1 MKLFRSSQN
10 KSQASL
16 PSSPSRSNSPDQA
29 SEAFYPPPQQLQQHD
44 SQIHSHPAHVLSRP
58 SIDLPVPAVYE
69 GGRPSQPSITTTIPS
84 PPQADP
90 TLPPQTQFGP
100 SRSVHVPAEK
110 ENRRSKRSLFGLTS
124 SSSSNKDKDKENSNL
139 GSAPAEKKGGLVG
152 RSGSIHLLRKHNPLS
167 TSVSGPG
174 RAPAPDESQSS
185 TVRHS
190 AFLGKHSASQ
200 DDIIREEEESA
211 SSKYEQG
218 SVGPPSP
225 VVQAS
230 QAQVADSRPSSARFS
245 AQSVGQ
251 ATVQVQTMARDQG
264 GQNGESREDE
274 LRQYHQD
281 SRTRMAQQLSEQGH
295 STPPPQAAAQS
306 TSRNR
311 DDPRDMDFNQLVQ
324 RYEELQ
330 AKYSK
335 VKRYYFEREAQVTQL
350 QNTVATQRLSMSKTS
365 LDDAQYQQ
373 RFERLSGAIN
383 NLAFNIRK
391 DWKHVIPW
399 LRAVCNQDAHT
410 TGTKEMTAMGRACI
424 SRWLAEQVF
433 DRVFHP
439 ALPQDIS
446 RFLKATE
453 KTLRRQ
459 GQSGILLTEEQR
471 DDLTTKIT
479 TWRLTTMEGLSE
491 HFNGHSAAQNQEALV
506 NGLTEE
512 LTQFLKAHLN
522 EPAPAGLQEGVGAI
536 VQLAIN
542 IAANMPLESRDVCV
556 EYFLPGEPINE
567 TYMKLE
573 TGMMP
578 LTHPGLDER
587 LERVLVQQ
595 QRQMASV
602 RELERGG
609 GDEAVDGNDL
619 RDVES
624 AIREAAGKA
633 SQSPTGH
640 SPMSRADTS
649 SSQKSG
655 QKNQNQSQRETGGGV
670 PELTELTVDD
680 QVEHMRML
688 GIPPLLPGEGKVRFA
703 AFFAVDVRGKML
715 GGGGDGAKDGG
726 SGGQGANNSA
736 SVGISRGGGSGVN
749 VLIKAPVYEL

>member
-16 PSSPSRSNSPDQA
+16 PSSPSRSSSPDQA
-29 SEAFYPPPQQLQQHD
+29 PRSEAFYPPQLLQQHD
-44 SQIHSHPAHVLSRP
+44 SQIHSHPAHILSRP
-58 SIDLPVPAVYE
+58 SIDLSVPAVYE
-69 GGRPSQPSITTTIPS
+69 GRGPSQVSITTTVPS
-84 PPQADP
+84 PLQADTTQP
-90 TLPPQTQFGP
+90 LRTQFGP

-110 ENRRSKRSLFGLTS
+110 ENRRSKRSLFGL
-124 SSSSNKDKDKENSNL
+124 SSSSNKDKDKENSSL
-139 GSAPAEKKGGLVG
+139 GSAAAEKKGSLVA
-152 RSGSIHLLRKHNPLS
+152 RSGSIHLLRKHNPLP
-167 TSVSGPG
+167 TSVSGPV
-174 RAPAPDESQSS
+174 RTPTPDEGH
-185 TVRHS
+185 VRHS
-190 AFLGKHSASQ
+190 AFLGKPSASQ
-200 DDIIREEEESA
+200 DDIIREEDSA
-211 SSKYEQG
+211 
-218 SVGPPSP
+218 
-225 VVQAS
+225 AS
-230 QAQVADSRPSSARFS
+230 
-245 AQSVGQ
+245 
-251 ATVQVQTMARDQG
+251 
-264 GQNGESREDE
+264 NREDE

-281 SRTRMAQQLSEQGH
+281 SRARMAQQLAEQGH
-295 STPPPQAAAQS
+295 STPPPALPQAAAQS
-306 TSRNR
+306 ASRSK

-391 DWKHVIPW
+391 DWKQVVPW
-399 LRAVCNQDAHT
+399 LRAVCNDDAHT

-424 SRWLAEQVF
+424 SRWLADQVF

-439 ALPQDIS
+439 ALPHDIS

-459 GQSGILLTEEQR
+459 GQSAMLHTEEQR

-491 HFNGHSAAQNQEALV
+491 HFNGHAGTQNQEALT

-512 LTQFLKAHLN
+512 LTLFLKAYLN

-536 VQLAIN
+536 VQLAIS
-542 IAANMPLESRDVCV
+542 IAANMPLESRDICV
-556 EYFLPGEPINE
+556 QYFLPGEPINE

-573 TGMMP
+573 TAMTQ

-587 LERVLVQQ
+587 LERMLVQQ
-595 QRQMASV
+595 QRQMA
-602 RELERGG
+602 GG
-609 GDEAVDGNDL
+609 GDDADDGNDP

-624 AIREAAGKA
+624 AIREAIVGKP
-633 SQSPTGH
+633 SQSPAGH
-640 SPMSRADTS
+640 SPMGRADTG
-649 SSQKSG
+649 SSQT
-655 QKNQNQSQRETGGGV
+655 QAGGV
-670 PELTELTVDD
+670 MAELTEMSLDD
-680 QVEHMRML
+680 QIEHMHML

-703 AFFAVDVRGKML
+703 AFFAVD
-715 GGGGDGAKDGG
+715 DGG
-726 SGGQGANNSA
+726 QTANNSA
-736 SVGISRGGGSGVN
+736 SVGIGRGSGSGVN
-749 VLIKAPVYEL
+749 VLVKAPVYEL